1 MTEKQIKQ
9 MLEETKIPVYR
20 GHAPIGATVPY
31 MVYHV
36 NYPDNFGADNVT
48 YAKIPQ
54 YTVDLYQTTPNELIR
69 ESIEAVLTE
78 NGFYFTTDE
87 ADMEEQ
93 SLFITY
99 YYFGGLNN
107 GR

>member
-36 NYPDNFGADNVT
+36 SYPNNFGADNVT
-48 YAKIPQ
+48 YAKVPQ
-54 YTVDLYQTTPNELIR
+54 YSVDLYQTTPNELIR
-69 ESIEAVLTE
+69 DSIEAVLTE
-78 NGFYFTTDE
+78 NGFFYTTGE

-93 SLFITY
+93 SLFLRY

>member
-93 SLFITY
+93 SLFITF

>member
-36 NYPDNFGADNVT
+36 SYPNNFGADNVT
-48 YAKIPQ
+48 YAKVPQ
-54 YTVDLYQTTPNELIR
+54 YSVDLYQTTPNELIR
-69 ESIEAVLTE
+69 DSIEAVLTE
-78 NGFYFTTDE
+78 NGFFYTTDE

-93 SLFITY
+93 SLFLTY